1 MNKKDQGFVGK
12 LLPVLLSTGMVFGLI
27 MLSGQFM
34 EILRMRE
41 RVNQTARAYL
51 LEMETAGCLS
61 DADADMLI
69 KELTEV
75 CGMTEVS
82 LSGTTMQ
89 PVGYGERI
97 YLVISGRMV
106 QDFKVQIPFMYE
118 ELKSWDI
125 PIHMKL
131 ISTAKH

>member
-51 LEMETAGCLS
+51 LEMETEGCLS
-61 DADADMLI
+61 ETDANMLI
-69 KELTEV
+69 KDLTGA

-97 YLVISGRMV
+97 YLVISGSMA

-118 ELKSWDI
+118 ELKSWNI